1 LLKVLN
7 KKSAGR
13 LPVLESKRKKDMANK
28 LKASFRNAIFKGK
41 KRRWN
46 PRLSLYYCIRAP

>member
-1 LLKVLN
+1 MN